1 MTATEF
7 LLKFVRRAIL
17 QIIKTAKVVVQERFG
32 NFNRTSLSKPKL
44 AYAYMVPTQTL
55 LIRAIPS
62 DPLRLTSPF
71 LKQVY
76 VAIAC
81 NTFKLRR
88 VINMSFL

>member
-55 LIRAIPS
+55 LI
-62 DPLRLTSPF
+62 
-71 LKQVY
+71 
-76 VAIAC
+76 
-81 NTFKLRR
+81 
-88 VINMSFL
+88 